1 MAGLALYE
9 INAMLQEAI
18 AAAVERIDQDT
29 GIIPEDWSEFLDAV
43 EMERDKKALD
53 LARWIKSIE
62 AEADA
67 VKLEKLKLA
76 HRQCVLEKQA
86 ESIRDYLRT
95 AVKEGEKLK
104 DANTQIGWR
113 KSTRAIID
121 NVNAI
126 PDLYCAIERKVN
138 VANVKKV
145 LMDGEKVPGAHIEQ
159 FQNIQIR

>member
-18 AAAVERIDQDT
+18 AAAVERIDQET
-29 GIIPEDWSEFLDAV
+29 GEIPADWCDFLETV
-43 EMERDKKALD
+43 EMARDAKCLD
-53 LARWIKSIE
+53 IARVIKSIE

-67 VKLEKLKLA
+67 VKAEKAKLGK
-76 HRQCVLEKQA
+76 RQSVLENTA
-86 ESIRDYLRT
+86 DRIRDYLRT

-138 VANVKKV
+138 VANVNKV